1 MWNKLGLKIL
11 AVSIALLLVASS
23 VAMYGHSGTE
33 AEKGISESGGGKGV
47 ISLMPPP
54 FIALAGATETAAEEA
69 EGAFPAD
76 EAGIAAYVNVNQSI
90 DFEKLVTI
98 LDPLIN
104 VTGGVYI
111 HGKTAIPSFDDHVD
125 NVHPHIYANTNG
137 WLVAYFT
144 KDENASMLMQWSGT
158 DTNNP
163 NITEIT
169 TTTLEDAIEK
179 ACNATGINYTEI
191 QPNIKYYDFE
201 FPDADSMMIFVK
213 TQATDGS
220 DYIHISIPGNYM
232 LYEASYSHY
241 GCNYY
246 TTYDGHDGYTSY
258 LKVDET
264 AIHTLGRS
272 NGGMDITYKQYDI
285 ESTLTVSILHTI
297 ELIYSPERCPH
308 WGTFNEVGSA
318 GVTTVLIYKSP
329 YS

>member
-1 MWNKLGLKIL
+1 MGKRLGLKVL
-11 AVSIALLLVASS
+11 AVLAAL
-23 VAMYGHSGTE
+23 AMVVSCTAVLYSGTE
-33 AEKGISESGGGKGV
+33 AEKGATESRGKGV

-69 EGAFPAD
+69 EGAFPED

-111 HGKTAIPSFDDHVD
+111 HGKTKIPNFGGD
-125 NVHPHIYANTNG
+125 VHPHIYANTNG

-158 DTNNP
+158 DVNNP

-179 ACNATGINYTEI
+179 ACNATGVNYTEI

-201 FPDADSMMIFVK
+201 FPDANSMMIFVK
-213 TQATDGS
+213 TQATEGS
-220 DYIHISIPGNYM
+220 DYIHISIPSDYM
-232 LYEASYSHY
+232 LYEASYFHY
-241 GCNYY
+241 IYY
-246 TTYDGHDGYTSY
+246 YSYHHTSY
-258 LKVDET
+258 SGYYETYWDSKLKVDGT
-264 AIHTLGRS
+264 
-272 NGGMDITYKQYDI
+272 
-285 ESTLTVSILHTI
+285 TVSDASTTYYGAGYCKWWRVFDSYKVYITTGTPHNI
-297 ELIYSPERCPH
+297 EISYE
-308 WGTFNEVGSA
+308 GTHGQSVDHGSA
-318 GVTTVLIYKSP
+318 GVATVLIYKSP
-329 YS
+329 Y